1 MNNTMQETSDTYTA
15 ILNALMALHG
25 SLNLPKLKEGLGK
38 RHYLREIC
46 TFGYEGMRQTG
57 CTLANL
63 KFLTSNPNAILIMTN
78 KTCYEMTE
86 QLILNSDTK
95 YSELSKDLMER
106 VHTAV
111 EFSRL
116 IDNGEVPDSVNV
128 IMFDCNKHSM
138 PRVTEKRYY
147 KWLES
152 LDRDVITILC

>member
-15 ILNALMALHG
+15 ILNALMALHN
-25 SLNLPKLKEGLGK
+25 SLDLPKIKEGLGK
-38 RHYLREIC
+38 RHYLREVC

-63 KFLTSNPNAILIMTN
+63 KFLVNNPNAILVVSNT
-78 KTCYEMTE
+78 TCLNMIEYLITE
-86 QLILNSDTK
+86 SNTG
-95 YSELSKDLMER
+95 YSKLPTSVMKQ
-106 VHTAV
+106 VCTAV
-111 EFSRL
+111 DMVSL
-116 IDNGEVPDSVNV
+116 IDTGAVTINV
-128 IMFDCNKHSM
+128 GIVMFDCNKCTM